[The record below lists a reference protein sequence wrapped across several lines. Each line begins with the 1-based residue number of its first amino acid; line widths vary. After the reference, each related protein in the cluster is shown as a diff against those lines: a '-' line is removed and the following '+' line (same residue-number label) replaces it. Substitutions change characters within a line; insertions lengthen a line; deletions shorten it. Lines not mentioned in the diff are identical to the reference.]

1 MFTRGRVIRGPNGR
15 VRRMVGMATDISER
29 RATEAASADAE
40 QRARKAQ
47 TRLMDALDVSAD
59 GFALFDT
66 DDRLEV
72 FNEQLINV
80 LKDNVISIER
90 GIAYRDLIAALSESI
105 VLKTTHQGPEDWLE
119 RYLDYHQNPEGSV
132 VIETAGPRWF
142 NLRER
147 KTHEGGTV
155 LMLGDITPKKLV
167 ERDLQNRVMELQT
180 AKTISDEQ
188 SAELATLAERLV
200 EAKEVADTPSRTKSE
215 FLANM
220 SHELRTPLNA
230 IMGFSEVIKNELFGP
245 VGVFQ

>member
-80 LKDNVISIER
+80 LKDNVILIER

-105 VLKTTHQGPEDWLE
+105 VLKPPTRD
-119 RYLDYHQNPEGSV
+119 
-132 VIETAGPRWF
+132 
-142 NLRER
+142 R
-147 KTHEGGTV
+147 KTGWRG
-155 LMLGDITPKKLV
+155 
-167 ERDLQNRVMELQT
+167 
-180 AKTISDEQ
+180 IS
-188 SAELATLAERLV
+188 T
-200 EAKEVADTPSRTKSE
+200 TTRTRKVRS
-215 FLANM
+215 
-220 SHELRTPLNA
+220 
-230 IMGFSEVIKNELFGP
+230 
-245 VGVFQ
+245 